1 MSNELK
7 KLEETLGA
15 AAMAQR
21 DRAIAYLHTT
31 PERVRSTPER
41 VRAAIPRF
49 IPIIKWLPAYDRT
62 NLQHDVIAGLTVWG
76 VGIPSAMAYAGI
88 AGVPPEAGLYT
99 ALAAMTLY
107 AIFSS
112 SRHVKVTA
120 SSTMAVMSAA
130 VVAPLAGGDATTF
143 WALTSALAL
152 TVGVM
157 LLIAGVIRLGFIADF
172 LSKPVVTGFV
182 FGLAIT
188 IVVGQLPKLF
198 GVPAGSGNIFQQ
210 MAFLVS
216 ELDAANLATMAV
228 SALTILLILIV
239 RRMFPQIPSGLAAL
253 VFGILISALLNLS
266 SYGVSVVGEI
276 PTGLPQFGLP
286 GVPLSQLPYL
296 IAGAGGIVFLAVGES
311 LGSGRAFAGKYHY
324 ALDGDQELI
333 AMGMANLGTGLSQG
347 MTADAS
353 LSMSATG
360 EASGSKTQLTAL
372 VAAGLV
378 LLTLLFLTK
387 LFAPLPNAVL
397 GTIVIASVLGLMDH
411 QELRRY
417 RDGRRTDF
425 ALALVALFG
434 VILSD
439 VLIGL
444 SIAVLLSLMIVLY
457 RASRPYLAT
466 LGQVPGQRAAY
477 GDLARHPEYQEIPG
491 LLIFR
496 VDAPLFFANA
506 NVLDSEVRKN
516 IAVHIP
522 TPTVIII
529 DLGATSDLDIASA
542 DMLNDLVGDLKS
554 INIQVYFAQVR
565 GAARDR
571 MRKTGLM
578 KLVGE
583 ENIFLSVE
591 AAVHHYLEQSADTRA
606 TPDKDLAPGP
616 AESTPPP
623 QGS

>member
-1 MSNELK
+1 MSEEFK
-7 KLEETLGA
+7 RLEETLGA

-21 DRAIAYLHTT
+21 DRAAAYLHTS
-31 PERVRSTPER
+31 PERLRTAPER

-49 IPIIKWLPAYDRT
+49 IPIVKWLPAYQRT
-62 NLQHDVIAGLTVWG
+62 NLRYDLIAGLTVWG

-107 AIFSS
+107 AVFSS

-130 VVAPLAGGDATTF
+130 VIAPLAGGDATTF

-157 LLIAGVIRLGFIADF
+157 LLIAGIIRLGFIADF

-188 IVVGQLPKLF
+188 IGVGQLPKLF
-198 GVPAGSGNIFQQ
+198 GVPAGDGNVFQQ
-210 MAFLVS
+210 MAFLIS
-216 ELDAANLATMAV
+216 ELGDANLATMAV
-228 SALTILLILIV
+228 SALTILLILLV
-239 RRMFPQIPSGLAAL
+239 RRNFRHIPSGLVAL
-253 VFGILISALLNLS
+253 VFGILISSLLNLS

-286 GVPLSQLPYL
+286 GIPLSQLPFL
-296 IAGAGGIVFLAVGES
+296 IAGAGGIVFLAAGES
-311 LGSGRAFAGKYHY
+311 LGSARAFAGKYHY

-333 AMGMANLGTGLSQG
+333 AMGMANLGSGLSQG

-353 LSMSATG
+353 LSISATG

-397 GTIVIASVLGLMDH
+397 GTIVIASVLGLMDY

-417 RDGRRTDF
+417 REGRRTDF
-425 ALALVALFG
+425 VLALVALFG

-439 VLIGL
+439 VLVGL
-444 SIAVLLSLMIVLY
+444 TIAVLLSLMIVLY
-457 RASRPYLAT
+457 RASRPYMAT
-466 LGQVPGQRAAY
+466 LGRVPGQRAAY
-477 GDLARHPEYQEIPG
+477 GDLARHPENEEIPG
-491 LLIFR
+491 LAIFR

-506 NVLDSEVRKN
+506 NVADKEIRN
-516 IAVHIP
+516 RIALREP
-522 TPTVIII
+522 TPQAIII

-542 DMLNDLVGDLKS
+542 DMLTDLIGDLQS
-554 INIQVYFAQVR
+554 INIQVMLAQVR
-565 GAARDR
+565 GAVRER

-578 KLVGE
+578 ERVGQ

-591 AAVHHYLEQSADTRA
+591 GAVHAFQKAAAQETNSLEETSAI
-606 TPDKDLAPGP
+606 
-616 AESTPPP
+616 EPPP
-623 QGS
+623 PNQDSTTS

>member
-1 MSNELK
+1 MSKELE

-21 DRAIAYLHTT
+21 KRAAAYLHTT
-31 PERVRSTPER
+31 PERMRATPER

-49 IPIIKWLPAYDRT
+49 IPIVKWLPAYQRT
-62 NLQHDVIAGLTVWG
+62 NLRFDVIAGLTVWG

-99 ALAAMTLY
+99 ALAALTLY
-107 AIFSS
+107 AVFSS
-112 SRHVKVTA
+112 SHHVKVTA

-130 VVAPLAGGDATTF
+130 VIAPLAGGDATTY
-143 WALTSALAL
+143 WALTSALAI

-157 LLIAGVIRLGFIADF
+157 LVIAGIIRLGFIADF

-188 IVVGQLPKLF
+188 IAVGQLPKLF
-198 GVPAGSGNIFQQ
+198 GVPAGSGNVFQQ
-210 MAFLVS
+210 MAALIS
-216 ELDAANLATMAV
+216 ELGGANLATMAV
-228 SALTILLILIV
+228 SALTILLILLV
-239 RRMFPQIPSGLAAL
+239 RRTLPQIPSGLAAL
-253 VFGILISALLNLS
+253 VFGILISALMNLS
-266 SYGVSVVGEI
+266 AYGVSVVGAI

-286 GVPLSQLPYL
+286 GVSLSQLPFL

-353 LSMSATG
+353 LSISATG
-360 EASGSKTQLTAL
+360 EASGSKTQMTAL

-397 GTIVIASVLGLMDH
+397 GTIVITSVLGLMDY

-425 ALALVALFG
+425 VLALVALFG

-439 VLIGL
+439 VLVGL

-457 RASRPYLAT
+457 RASRPYMAT
-466 LGQVPGQRAAY
+466 LGRVPGQRAAY
-477 GDLARHPEYQEIPG
+477 GDLARHPENNEIPG
-491 LLIFR
+491 LVIFR

-506 NVLDSEVRKN
+506 NVADKEIRAS
-516 IAVHIP
+516 IATHTP
-522 TPTVIII
+522 TPTVIVI
-529 DLGATSDLDIASA
+529 DLGATSDLDIAST

-591 AAVHHYLEQSADTRA
+591 AAVYHYSEQAADASATLE
-606 TPDKDLAPGP
+606 KDIEPGP
-616 AESTPPP
+616 ADSIPKP